1 MGVTKPCARC
11 GAGFEARGNTR
22 RCPPCRGERPPVDE
36 RPSVLAAV
44 GAQLT
49 ALGKQ
54 AHPLGA
60 VAVVLAGRLDHGLVE
75 SGAALTAMSKELRTI
90 MLELART
97 GGTAVDPVDEL
108 LLRRNARRT
117 ARLGA

>member
-1 MGVTKPCARC
+1 MTKSCAGC
-11 GAGFEARGNTR
+11 GSGFAAKGNTR
-22 RCPPCRGERPPVDE
+22 RCPPCRGQRPPVVE

-44 GAQLT
+44 DAQL
-49 ALGKQ
+49 AAIGKQ
-54 AHPLGA
+54 ADPLGA
-60 VAVVLAGRLDHGLVE
+60 VAHVLAGRLDLGLVE

-97 GGTAVDPVDEL
+97 AGAVADPVDEL
-108 LLRRNARRT
+108 LARRNARRK